1 MIRAR
6 QTCFCGLLRLPMIV
20 SSRTRSSAVTVMEI
34 PLRITDTRTKPNLQK
49 PLFGL
54 FCQMLS
60 TSVRHDYRIDPKQ
73 SRDDFSCVLEPSHVG
88 VAGGEVAVS
97 IWGAWIPL
105 DREKELRRRLVE
117 VTAGEERATDYR
129 ECPANSNPRA

>member
-1 MIRAR
+1 MALVPAPSAVRTMIRAR

-49 PLFGL
+49 PIFGL

-60 TSVRHDYRIDPKQ
+60 TSACGDP
-73 SRDDFSCVLEPSHVG
+73 P
-88 VAGGEVAVS
+88 VALTLPDKPLVAVLPFTNMS
-97 IWGAWIPL
+97 GDPEQEFFADGIAEDII
-105 DREKELRRRLVE
+105 
-117 VTAGEERATDYR
+117 TALSR
-129 ECPANSNPRA
+129 CPSLFVI